1 MRQNFYKNNQ
11 NIKIDLVQFINTKIR
26 KVMRLGNGESHKK
39 LNHHNLH
46 TYKQAVYIKSL
57 PNYKPHLVY
66 VDEENYTIFN
76 QDNCYELSPE
86 GLKYFFNKYIQ
97 INVRR
102 QEMLRMADGDIKKLA
117 MMIGIDWSEIRNREN
132 NPILNTIQD
141 EDIQKLE
148 EFYDSL

>member
-1 MRQNFYKNNQ
+1 ME
-11 NIKIDLVQFINTKIR
+11 KI
-26 KVMRLGNGESHKK
+26 
-39 LNHHNLH
+39 
-46 TYKQAVYIKSL
+46 
-57 PNYKPHLVY
+57 
-66 VDEENYTIFN
+66 
-76 QDNCYELSPE
+76 
-86 GLKYFFNKYIQ
+86 
-97 INVRR
+97 VRR

>member
-1 MRQNFYKNNQ
+1 
-11 NIKIDLVQFINTKIR
+11 
-26 KVMRLGNGESHKK
+26 MRLGNGESHKK

-46 TYKQAVYIKSL
+46 TAYKKLYIKSL

-76 QDNCYELSPE
+76 QDNCYELSPA

-132 NPILNTIQD
+132 NLYLTLYKMKTYKNWRSFMIVCDGISP
-141 EDIQKLE
+141 EDIKRIINSKVLE
-148 EFYDSL
+148 EMIKR